1 MTPRSPGLPTSFPR
15 GYPLEGLWGYW
26 VGSWF
31 AAPLHPGLAEPA
43 RPAGPCAR
51 RLHALCPVERGAGG
65 WPVTSRRLAP
75 DRGGGGEA
83 RATATGRA
91 ACVLGLLVPEGPRP
105 AGSCSPLCLLS
116 QKTKAP
122 RLKGGPNRG
131 RMPLRLPSAQM
142 ALIENKLCPPWAG
155 GSGGSGHTHTLVSR
169 GQRVHSGDV
178 RWLPSHCSSLEQT
191 PHPPSP

>member
-91 ACVLGLLVPEGPRP
+91 ACVLGLLVPEGPP
-105 AGSCSPLCLLS
+105 ACGVLLTPLLAIPENEGTTPERRT
-116 QKTKAP
+116 QPRRHATKA
-122 RLKGGPNRG
+122 
-131 RMPLRLPSAQM
+131 A
-142 ALIENKLCPPWAG
+142 
-155 GSGGSGHTHTLVSR
+155 
-169 GQRVHSGDV
+169 
-178 RWLPSHCSSLEQT
+178 
-191 PHPPSP
+191 